1 MKLLKENRGE
11 KIKGRTCELRRKQ
24 WVKFK
29 KKEAS
34 SLMGELDLV
43 ILTCTIDAHVTGAS
57 VNSPRQMNSKY
68 IKTIR
73 RSIYKTRRPE
83 HPHSPIRRYK
93 QHPQVPA
100 SRPHYIKFFPQ
111 FGSMSTYIS
120 TSTALHNATI
130 AANTPLLC
138 QNPAHF
144 QVRYPMQVLS
154 VALAILRWLSVLT
167 QFDSPF
173 LT

>member
-1 MKLLKENRGE
+1 MRGR
-11 KIKGRTCELRRKQ
+11 G
-24 WVKFK
+24 
-29 KKEAS
+29 
-34 SLMGELDLV
+34 D
-43 ILTCTIDAHVTGAS
+43 VTVAS
-57 VNSPRQMNSKY
+57 VHAPIQRNSTYVQK
-68 IKTIR
+68 IR
-73 RSIYKTRRPE
+73 RSIYDNIWLE
-83 HPHSPIRRYK
+83 QPHSPIRRYK

-138 QNPAHF
+138 KNLAHF
-144 QVRYPMQVLS
+144 QVRYPMQVIS
-154 VALAILRWLSVLT
+154 AALAILRWLSVLT